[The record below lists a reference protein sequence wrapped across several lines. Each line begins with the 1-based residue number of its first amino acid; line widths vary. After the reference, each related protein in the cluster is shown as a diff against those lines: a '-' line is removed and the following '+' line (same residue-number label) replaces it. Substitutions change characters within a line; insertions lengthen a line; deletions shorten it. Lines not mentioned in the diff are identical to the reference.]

1 MKLTYFLLLSVVFAS
16 LFFPFQASAR
26 QEIDSA
32 DRLAF
37 LNRATGNDSS
47 DNTFQRRVDAIMNT
61 ETSANRDFVGT
72 RDEQARLEA
81 QKQLL
86 EEQEAEMIRLN
97 PPSSPKTNEEI
108 PKIGGK
114 IEPDLFS
121 DGMDRKMQDASNQA
135 FNQTTSDI
143 YKNIDDKKKLADTL
157 QPGSSQAEETGSIG
171 NELPSLANNPFYS
184 GPGSEA
190 SEEQQQFE
198 ADKNIIIQR
207 MVSTRGFEESD
218 ARRVVRNASSREELM
233 INLMKEG
240 YTYGESTDLSDTG
253 Q

>member
-1 MKLTYFLLLSVVFAS
+1 MKFSYLLLPAIAFTC
-16 LFFPFQASAR
+16 LFSPSQASAR
-26 QEIDSA
+26 QEIDSS

-47 DNTFQRRVDAIMNT
+47 DNSFQRRVDAIMST
-61 ETSANRDFVGT
+61 DASANRDFVST
-72 RDEQARLEA
+72 RDEQARLET

-86 EEQEAEMIRLN
+86 EEKEAEMIRLN
-97 PPSSPKTNEEI
+97 PPSSPKSNEEI

-143 YKNIDDKKKLADTL
+143 YKNMDEKKKMADML
-157 QPGSSQAEETGSIG
+157 QAGSAQTEETSNTG

-190 SEEQQQFE
+190 SEEQQRFE
-198 ADKNIIIQR
+198 ANKNIIIQR